1 MSRKVNSLQSNLS
14 HQTPESLCAPSSVI
28 PLGPGSTT
36 SATSFSG
43 EDWLVLS
50 DFDVNQNRSWSLG
63 DVVLGYQNVSELLHF
78 YALHYY
84 DHLPILDKVTSISA
98 LHDPNHLLFWTVLR
112 VACYRHPRFS
122 HVFELS
128 WQPYRLLL
136 MSHLVAIIHDFRT
149 IQAIVILCHWP
160 NSGPRQSQD
169 PSWQYCGIALNAA
182 MQMGMDQP
190 HPEKISPGFHGRSNV
205 HQMSVY
211 SRHMTWLACFHISTS
226 LSVWLGVPPH
236 LSSPAQL
243 NAISSTA
250 KEPDVPQQLMVQIE
264 IQRQVV
270 QYSTSLAGDVDAGT
284 ASTLLNLFNNELD
297 NLYNA
302 FREIWSSRLEIQLL
316 GAKLY
321 LFSLCLTVVT
331 RRPGRMAE
339 HYVPDPSRLPVQLGL
354 PTAVSL
360 IHNISKLNRES
371 SLEPRQSASGVIHY
385 PKFYFRLVVFAVG
398 FLMKFLST
406 NPNASQE
413 DRELAISHI
422 MTAHQFFSSFPTGE
436 DFARVAQAIEVLAK
450 NLRSDKQDDSDPIRT
465 RSGASL
471 LYDIFQK
478 FRGQTDRV
486 GGDDNTTITGAPIE
500 PWKQIDDASRTTSLG
515 TMNPGTST
523 WASAGT
529 YGELSSFQ
537 PGLEESL
544 DNLQWMSDDMLSEM
558 FRM

>member
-1 MSRKVNSLQSNLS
+1 MHFFLPLMLKGGDMSS
-14 HQTPESLCAPSSVI
+14 
-28 PLGPGSTT
+28 
-36 SATSFSG
+36 
-43 EDWLVLS
+43 
-50 DFDVNQNRSWSLG
+50 
-63 DVVLGYQNVSELLHF
+63 
-78 YALHYY
+78 YAHNYY
-84 DHLPILDKVTSISA
+84 DHLPILDKVTSIST
-98 LHDPNHLLFWTVLR
+98 LHDSNPFLFWTILR

-136 MSHLVAIIHDFRT
+136 MSNLVAIIHDFRT

-182 MQMGMDQP
+182 MQMGLDQP
-190 HPEKISPGFHGRSNV
+190 HPEKIAPGFHGRSNV

-226 LSVWLGVPPH
+226 VWLGVPPH

-243 NAISSTA
+243 NALSSTA
-250 KEPDVPQQLMVQIE
+250 KEPDVPQQFMVQIE

-270 QYSTSLAGDVDAGT
+270 QYSTSLAGDVDAAT

-297 NLYNA
+297 NLFNA
-302 FREIWSSRLEIQLL
+302 FRDTWSPRLEIQLL

-331 RRPGRMAE
+331 KRPGLVNRMAE
-339 HYVPDPSRLPVQLGL
+339 HYVPDPTRLPVQLGL

-371 SLEPRQSASGVIHY
+371 SVEPQQSASGVIHY

-422 MTAHQFFSSFPTGE
+422 TTAHQFFSSFPTGE

-478 FRGQTDRV
+478 FRGQPERFA
-486 GGDDNTTITGAPIE
+486 GSDDNTTTTITGAPIE
-500 PWKQIDDASRTTSLG
+500 AWKQHDDASRTTALSTINAG
-515 TMNPGTST
+515 STSV
-523 WASAGT
+523 WAPVGT
-529 YGELSSFQ
+529 YSEMSTFQ

-544 DNLQWMSDDMLSEM
+544 DSLQWMSDDMLSEM
-558 FRM
+558 FRL